1 MEVVGRVEGQG
12 RLLVTWGVWVWT
24 MTGTVAMAR
33 REGTDDWDSLT
44 RRIDGE

>member
-1 MEVVGRVEGQG
+1 MEVVGRLEGQG
-12 RLLVTWGVWVWT
+12 RLLVTWGVWVRT

-33 REGTDDWDSLT
+33 RGGADDWDSLA